1 MRPRLQVD
9 CRNQLAHPLC
19 SKCKRGGLMFCWCFI
34 SLKNFLLISVC
45 RIGRALVVDE
55 RSGVI
60 FLSINGPNRPPF
72 STCSSQLRMTFARA
86 APPAHDNKGNC
97 CAGRRQTNYL
107 TRWTQANQLTDQL
120 NKIILFA
127 HKTQICFTHDSTR
140 AGQTRLLSSYS
151 CPRSK
156 I

>member
-1 MRPRLQVD
+1 
-9 CRNQLAHPLC
+9 
-19 SKCKRGGLMFCWCFI
+19 MFCWCFI
-34 SLKNFLLISVC
+34 SLKIFFTDFCQSNYLNIVTIFAGLAEL
-45 RIGRALVVDE
+45 LVVDE
-55 RSGVI
+55 QSGVI
-60 FLSINGPNRPPF
+60 FLSINGPNRPPY
-72 STCSSQLRMTFARA
+72 STCCSQLELRMTFARA

-97 CAGRRQTNYL
+97 CAGRKQTNYL

-120 NKIILFA
+120 NQIILFA

-140 AGQTRLLSSYS
+140 AGQTRLLSFYS

>member
-1 MRPRLQVD
+1 LLVFYFFFKKFFTDFCQT
-9 CRNQLAHPLC
+9 NYLNIFTIFAGLAEL
-19 SKCKRGGLMFCWCFI
+19 
-34 SLKNFLLISVC
+34 
-45 RIGRALVVDE
+45 LVVDE

-60 FLSINGPNRPPF
+60 FLSINGPNRPPY

-120 NKIILFA
+120 NQIILFA
-127 HKTQICFTHDSTR
+127 HKIQICFTHDSTR